1 MRALDGARPEAA
13 WGALLADLRR
23 RRLAF
28 AAAALLVVGF
38 GLLQPVPRA
47 IADRNDFQS
56 FWRAGRTV
64 LEERRLNDEPGVSR
78 YLPVFQVLHVPL
90 ALVPAGVAGGIWYAL
105 SIAALLGL
113 PRQLERVS
121 GVPAREQWP
130 AFAVLFL
137 LVLDNLKLGQS
148 APVLVWLTTWG
159 VARAREGGALAG
171 GLAIG
176 AAALFKV
183 IPVATLGVLVILR
196 RARGAV
202 AGFALAVAVGFAATA
217 AWVGPRE
224 TADATRRWADEI
236 RAEQSAWGLVETG
249 RSLRYNNQ
257 GLGVTLARTLGP
269 IDESRARGAVRLAS
283 LPWAWV
289 WALYGIAVAALVAVG
304 VRAAL
309 AARWRDDARAWL
321 ELYALSALGMLLAA
335 PIVWTHYFLWM
346 LPALLVLR
354 AKPRVLLWG
363 GIAFNAALALPPLR
377 ALGFHLACA
386 IALYVWIAREL
397 WRARHAPV
405 AASTSASA
413 AMAMPGSEGTA

>member
-1 MRALDGARPEAA
+1 
-13 WGALLADLRR
+13 LLADPRR
-23 RRLAF
+23 RRLAL

-47 IADRNDFQS
+47 IDDRNDFQS
-56 FWRAGRTV
+56 FWRAGKTV

-78 YLPVFQVLHVPL
+78 YLPVFQTLHVPL
-90 ALVPAGVAGGIWYAL
+90 ALVPAGVAGGLWYAL

-113 PRQLERVS
+113 PRQLERLS

-148 APVLVWLTTWG
+148 VPVLLWLTTWG
-159 VARAREGGALAG
+159 VARAREGGALPG
-171 GLAIG
+171 GFAIG

-183 IPVATLGVLVILR
+183 IPVAVLGVPVILR
-196 RARGAV
+196 RAHGAV
-202 AGFALAVAVGFAATA
+202 AGFAIAGAVGFGATA
-217 AWVGPRE
+217 AWVGPAA
-224 TADATRRWADEI
+224 TAEATSRWAAEI

-249 RSLRYNNQ
+249 RSLRYHNQ
-257 GLGVTLARTLGP
+257 GLGVTLARTFGP
-269 IDESRARGAVRLAS
+269 IDETRARGAVRLAS
-283 LPWAWV
+283 FPWAWV
-289 WALYGIAVAALVAVG
+289 WTLYGFVLVALVAMG

-309 AARWRDDARAWL
+309 AARRRDDARTWL

-346 LPALLVLR
+346 LPGLLVLR
-354 AKPRVLLWG
+354 DRPRVLLWG
-363 GIAFNAALALPPLR
+363 GIAFNVALALPPLR

-386 IALYVWIAREL
+386 LAVYVWIAKEL
-397 WRARHAPV
+397 RRAEPARTAPQGKSHELRTGTPV
-405 AASTSASA
+405 AR
-413 AMAMPGSEGTA
+413 GSP